1 MTMRVSTSL
10 RTLASI
16 AVWLLALW
24 PALLFAVHLGSP
36 VAAVDL
42 TRTAGAWSVRAAM
55 AAGILVLVLTVL
67 WPPFLP
73 GLRLRW
79 VRIRERLRQD
89 PAQLQSVL
97 SGLQHLETAAARLDA
112 GRLMLA
118 AGRPAEARVQLER
131 AVALAPELI
140 TARFLLGRAQ
150 RSNGDPAAAAVTL
163 ASVVQE
169 EPEHAFGTAM
179 LELAEALAAAGGNE
193 QAVAILV
200 RHEREHTATR
210 CSYLLRARLW
220 RRLGNKE
227 ACGKDLAA
235 AAAPTPP
242 GQRLSLQE
250 SYCRA
255 QARAARLTW
264 GRFG

>member
-1 MTMRVSTSL
+1 MRVSTSL
-10 RTLASI
+10 RNLAVI

-36 VAAVDL
+36 VTAVDL
-42 TRTAGAWSVRAAM
+42 TRTANDWSVRGSL
-55 AAGILVLVLTVL
+55 AAGILAVVLTVL

-79 VRIRERLRQD
+79 VRVRERLRQD

-112 GRLMLA
+112 GRLLLA
-118 AGRPAEARVQLER
+118 AGRPAEARMQLER
-131 AVALAPELI
+131 AVALAPELT

-150 RSNGDPAAAAVTL
+150 RRTDPAAAAMTL

-169 EPEHAFGTAM
+169 EPDHAFGTAM
-179 LELAEALAAAGGNE
+179 LELAEALAAAGGTE

-200 RHEREHTATR
+200 RHEREHTGTR

-220 RRLGNKE
+220 RRLGNMP

-235 AAAPTPP
+235 AAAPPPP